1 MRLCYSDTETYCDT
15 PIKHG
20 TYRYAQDAE
29 VMVWAYALD
38 DGETHVWDLTNGSE
52 MPEDLAQ
59 ALDDPECIFLFHN
72 SMFDRTVLRL
82 SMGIDIPTSR
92 IHDTMVIAL
101 SHSLPGALATLCAVL
116 GVSLEESK
124 SGTGKDLIRLFCKPQ
139 PANTKIRRYTSDT
152 HPKEWQEF
160 LDYAKNDITAMRA
173 IYRKMPRWNYR
184 QSDMELWRLDQRI
197 NDRGFA
203 VDTDLANAA
212 LEAIAHAQGEL
223 CAAAHYATG
232 GDVGNT
238 SQRNKLLGYI
248 LRTHGVDLPD
258 LQKSTLERRIEDPYL
273 PQEVKQLLH
282 MRLDASKAS
291 TAKYKSL
298 LNAVSPDSRL
308 RGTIQFRGAARTGR
322 DAGRVF
328 QPQNLPRPTMK
339 QDRIEDSIEMLKQ
352 GQYGQFITPSTM
364 EVCSNVIRSVIVAP
378 SGKKLCVS
386 DLSNIEGR
394 FAAWVAGEEW
404 KLKAFRDF
412 DNGIGEDLYK
422 IEYARAFNV
431 DPKTVNKEQRQ
442 IGKLNSLFLQYE
454 GGVGAFMAGSL
465 AYNIDLDDLAEK
477 AGDTIPQWAWDEANR
492 YYNFCVK
499 MKQPTFD
506 LKPKTFIVCDALK
519 RMWRRS
525 NPNITAMWKELKEA
539 YISAVQTQGVNFPVR
554 KLVLRRDGIWL
565 RLRLLSGRV
574 LCYPMPAAKMSR
586 MVEEDTEEE
595 EKFRLSYYGVN
606 GYSRKWQKIFTYSG
620 KLFENAVQAGSL
632 DVFANAWQRAEDNG
646 YNIVLRVHDE
656 LITEAPDDFFHSHEE
671 LGRIMSTPP
680 KWAPDIPLAAGGFE
694 ALRYRKE

>member
-1 MRLCYSDTETYCDT
+1 MRLCYADIETYSDT

-29 VMVWAYALD
+29 VMVWAYAFD
-38 DGETHVWDLTNGSE
+38 DGSVHVWDLTDGSE
-52 MPEDLAQ
+52 MPDDLAE
-59 ALDDPECIFLFHN
+59 ALDDPECTFVYHN
-72 SMFDRTVLRL
+72 SSFDRVVLHL
-82 SMGIDIPTSR
+82 SMGIYIPPSR

-101 SHSLPGALATLCAVL
+101 SHSLPGALGTLCSVL
-116 GVSLEESK
+116 GVPLEDAK
-124 SGTGKDLIRLFCKPQ
+124 SGAGKDLIRLFCKPQ
-139 PANTKIRRYTSDT
+139 AANTKIRRYTSET

-184 QSDMELWRLDQRI
+184 ESDMELWRLDQRI

-212 LEAIAHAQGEL
+212 LGAIASAGQEL
-223 CAAAHYATG
+223 SRATRHATG
-232 GDVGNT
+232 GDVGST
-238 SQRNKLLGYI
+238 SQRDKLLGHI
-248 LRTHGVDLPD
+248 LRCYGVDLPD
-258 LQKSTLERRIEDPYL
+258 LQKSTLERRIEDPNL
-273 PQEVKQLLH
+273 PPEVKHLLH

-298 LNAVSPDSRL
+298 LNAVSPDKRL

-339 QDRIEDSIEMLKQ
+339 QDEIEEAITLLKA
-352 GQYGQFITPSTM
+352 GQHNEFITPSTM

-378 SGKKLCVS
+378 EGMKLCVS

-404 KLKAFRDF
+404 KIKAFRDF

-422 IEYARAFNV
+422 VAYGRAFNI
-431 DPKTVNKEQRQ
+431 DPKTVTKDQRQ
-442 IGKLNSLFLQYE
+442 VGKVMELMLQYE
-454 GGVGAFMAGSL
+454 GGVGAFLTGA
-465 AYNIDLDDLAEK
+465 ATYRIDLDDLAEK
-477 AGDTIPQWAWDEANR
+477 AGDIIPQWAWDEANK
-492 YYNFCVK
+492 YYNFCIK
-499 MKQPTFD
+499 MKQTTFD

-519 RMWRRS
+519 RMWRKAHPAIS
-525 NPNITAMWKELKEA
+525 SMWPELKQA
-539 YISAVQTQGVNFPVR
+539 YMAAIETPGKNFPVR

-565 RLRLLSGRV
+565 RLRLPSGRV
-574 LCYPMPAAKMSR
+574 LCYPMPAAKMSK

-606 GYSRKWQKIFTYSG
+606 GYSRKWQKIYTYG
-620 KLFENAVQAGSL
+620 GMLFENTCQAGSL
-632 DVFANAWQRAEDNG
+632 DVFTDAWPRAEDNG
-646 YNIVLRVHDE
+646 YHIVLRVHDE
-656 LITEAPDDFFHSHEE
+656 LMTEAPDDFFHSHDE
-671 LGRIMSTPP
+671 LGRIMATAPS
-680 KWAPDIPLAAGGFE
+680 WAPDIPLAAGGFE
-694 ALRYRKE
+694 AYRYRKE